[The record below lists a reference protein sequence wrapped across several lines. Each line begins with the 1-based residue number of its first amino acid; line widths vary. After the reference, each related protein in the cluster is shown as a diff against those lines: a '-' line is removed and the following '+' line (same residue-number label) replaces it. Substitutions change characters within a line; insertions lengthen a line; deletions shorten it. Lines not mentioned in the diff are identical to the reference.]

1 MPDQNGRVSLR
12 ELIELRFDSLDK
24 RLDDKFQSQDDTT
37 DDHEDR
43 IRSLE
48 KRITWTNMTQG
59 AANVIGIILGALG
72 IRNP

>member
-24 RLDDKFQSQDDTT
+24 RLDDKFKVQDDTT

-48 KRITWTNMTQG
+48 KRITWSNVAQG
-59 AANVIGIILGALG
+59 AATVGNTILAVFGFKQ
-72 IRNP
+72 